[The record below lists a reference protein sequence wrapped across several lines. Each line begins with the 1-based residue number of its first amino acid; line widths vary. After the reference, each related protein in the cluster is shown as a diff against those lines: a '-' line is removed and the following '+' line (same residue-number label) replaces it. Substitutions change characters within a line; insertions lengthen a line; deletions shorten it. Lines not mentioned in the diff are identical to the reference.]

1 MALTYIGAVDFV
13 QSGAPQ
19 WGGGQFDLDTL
30 SVEYSGAAPG
40 LDAFLDSLVEGT
52 PSEIDS
58 NMLLVSW
65 QPSNASKVYPTVTLN
80 YLGAK
85 GGILPPGR
93 NRRGNSLQ
101 TASTTAGPAQV
112 TLTYLAPFTE
122 YTWISTEPADGAIA
136 LPPAPGS
143 ASNVYHLTG
152 QVGFTIGSTTLSGAG
167 TLFNTEVR
175 PDDNI
180 IVPLHDPSEPLLTP
194 APTAI
199 AFAVV
204 SVASDTSL
212 TFSNPAALTGH
223 SYAPNVCVGFHAS
236 DTDVTVISIR
246 YGCGFSGAL
255 AGLDVDQWGPFL
267 TNAYYNT
274 LNTPSIESEEIVPGR
289 YWQNVQRNTTSLVAS
304 PC

>member
-13 QSGAPQ
+13 QSGPPQ

-52 PSEIDS
+52 PSAIDS
-58 NMLLVSW
+58 NMLLVNW
-65 QPSNASKVYPTVTLN
+65 QPARASKVYPSVTLN

-101 TASTTAGPAQV
+101 TATTSAGPAQV

-122 YTWISTEPADGAIA
+122 YTWISTGPADGAIA

-143 ASNVYHLTG
+143 VSNIYQIPGTIF
-152 QVGFTIGSTTLSGAG
+152 FTAGSTNINGIG
-167 TLFNTEVR
+167 FNNEPIR
-175 PDDNI
+175 ADDVI
-180 IVPLHDPSEPLLTP
+180 VVPLRAPLENVTDPP
-194 APTAI
+194 AI
-199 AFAVV
+199 AFV
-204 SVASDTSL
+204 VASTVSDTNFTS
-212 TFSNPAALTGH
+212 TIPAAVTGGT
-223 SYAPNVCVGFHAS
+223 YPGGVNTGFHAS

-246 YGCGFSGAL
+246 YGCGFAGAL
-255 AGLDVDQWGPFL
+255 TGQAVDQWGPFL
-267 TNAYYNT
+267 TNAYFTT

-289 YWQNVQRNTTSLVAS
+289 YWVNTQRNTTSLVAN

>member
-30 SVEYSGAAPG
+30 SVEYSGAAPR
-40 LDAFLDSLVEGT
+40 LDEFLDSLVEGT

-101 TASTTAGPAQV
+101 TASTAAGPAQV

-122 YTWISTEPADGAIA
+122 YNWISTGPTDGAIA
-136 LPPAPGS
+136 LPPTSGS
-143 ASNVYHLTG
+143 ASNV
-152 QVGFTIGSTTLSGAG
+152 
-167 TLFNTEVR
+167 
-175 PDDNI
+175 
-180 IVPLHDPSEPLLTP
+180 
-194 APTAI
+194 
-199 AFAVV
+199 
-204 SVASDTSL
+204 
-212 TFSNPAALTGH
+212 
-223 SYAPNVCVGFHAS
+223 
-236 DTDVTVISIR
+236 
-246 YGCGFSGAL
+246 
-255 AGLDVDQWGPFL
+255 
-267 TNAYYNT
+267 
-274 LNTPSIESEEIVPGR
+274 
-289 YWQNVQRNTTSLVAS
+289 
-304 PC
+304 